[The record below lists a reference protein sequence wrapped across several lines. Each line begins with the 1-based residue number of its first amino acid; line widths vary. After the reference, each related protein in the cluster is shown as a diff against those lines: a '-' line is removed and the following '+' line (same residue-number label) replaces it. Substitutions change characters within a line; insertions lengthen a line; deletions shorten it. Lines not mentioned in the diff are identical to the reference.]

1 MDLPNSLLLYLLLL
15 AALAIGFLLGRK
27 DKTPKPQAT
36 VIKDYYQGLN
46 FLLGERP
53 ELGVDRFI
61 QAMEVNNDSID
72 VHLAL
77 ASVLR
82 RRGEV
87 DKAIRLHQN
96 LLASPLLSSTNKQL
110 VEFELAR
117 DYHAAG
123 LLDRAEGLLT
133 DIVSRKDA
141 QLKPAHSLLMD
152 LYEQERDWQKAL
164 DLSRRLS
171 VTDVVLKARL
181 SHFHCEMGSALLA
194 KGEIRAATEA
204 AKSAISMD
212 ASNPRGHWL
221 AAEIDHHKKNYKSTL
236 KRLAK
241 VVELQSDLG
250 AEVMTLYATASESLG
265 VDNAYSDFLMSSLN
279 RNPDPRLLVAMM
291 DFRKEHG
298 LDPDL
303 HEIVTYI
310 EIAPGGQ
317 HLSLL
322 LELLDAEDTAAQQ
335 RIRKLLQK
343 LSSSTTGQQ
352 CQNCG
357 FYTHHHLWHCP
368 TCKHWGSFSQPTSA
382 NTASKMV

>member
-1 MDLPNSLLLYLLLL
+1 MLLI
-15 AALAIGFLLGRK
+15 ALAIGFLVGRK
-27 DKTPKPQAT
+27 DKTPKPQTT

-53 ELGVDRFI
+53 ELSVDRFI
-61 QAMEVNNDSID
+61 HAMEVNNDSID

-96 LLASPLLSSTNKQL
+96 LLASPLLNSTNKQL

-152 LYEQERDWQKAL
+152 LYEQEREWQKAI

-171 VTDVVLKARL
+171 VTDTVLKARL

-194 KGEIRAATEA
+194 KGEIRAAMEA

-212 ASNPRGHWL
+212 AANPRGHWL
-221 AAEIDHHKKNYKSTL
+221 AAKIDHLSKKHKPTL

-250 AEVMTLYATASESLG
+250 GEVMALYANACNALG
-265 VDNAYSDFLMSSLN
+265 ADNAYYEFLLNSLN
-279 RNPDPRLLVAMM
+279 LYADPRLLVAMM
-291 DFRKEHG
+291 DFRREHG
-298 LDPDL
+298 LDIDL

-310 EIAPGGQ
+310 ERAPTGQ

-322 LELLDAEDTAAQQ
+322 LELLDANDTAAQQ
-335 RIRKLLQK
+335 RVRKLLQK
-343 LSSSTTGQQ
+343 LSSKTSGRQ

-357 FYTHHHLWHCP
+357 FSTHNHIWHCP
-368 TCKHWGSFSQPTSA
+368 TCKHWGSFSQPASA
-382 NTASKMV
+382 NADSRLV